1 MVHFYVHVEYLCSC
15 QIFPAFKLH
24 SDGVI
29 GWQVH
34 GIHNGDRSSQLV
46 QSISDNVLCH
56 TNPSSYLVLGGREIR
71 RKAYVGRKG
80 DREGGGERGRGRE
93 REGEREG
100 GRERG
105 REKGRKG
112 EEEKREGEKREG
124 GGREGGNNQGK
135 EREGRGRERGTEE
148 STHRKLS
155 ISLRK
160 PLPAL

>member
-105 REKGRKG
+105 REGKREKGR
-112 EEEKREGEKREG
+112 R
-124 GGREGGNNQGK
+124 GK
-135 EREGRGRERGTEE
+135 ERGGKERGGRKRGR
-148 STHRKLS
+148 K
-155 ISLRK
+155 
-160 PLPAL
+160 